1 MYKVRYMSRSIKL
14 EIGAEG
20 PGLPDEIIE
29 LEVEVTDSGF
39 AKMMIA
45 ALS

>member
-14 EIGAEG
+14 EIGAES

-29 LEVEVTDSGF
+29 SEVEVTDSEF
-39 AKMMIA
+39 AQMMIA